1 MIDTIPTPTSE
12 PECFRPEYAPWWP
25 CLTEDQYNDLVALV
39 TPLLS
44 QTSTTT
50 TTTVVSTPP
59 TTTTPTHL
67 PETGTDVPAAGI
79 GVALVLV
86 GAAAVRL
93 ACRGRR

>member
-25 CLTEDQYNDLVALV
+25 CLTEDQYNDLVELV

-44 QTSTTT
+44 QTSTSTT
-50 TTTVVSTPP
+50 TTIGAPP

-67 PETGTDVPAAGI
+67 PETGSDVGTAGI

-93 ACRGRR
+93 ARRGRH